1 MIKILLVEDDL
12 GLSNSVF
19 DFLDDFADVMQ
30 VFDGEEGL
38 YEAESGVY
46 DLILLD
52 LMLPEKNGFQ
62 VLKELREKGITTPVL
77 IMTAKESLDDKG
89 HGFELGADD
98 YLTKPFYLEELK
110 MRIQA
115 LLKRS
120 GKFNEKPMTVTEIVE
135 SEKELTTPTVH
146 TVLRKLLDKGYVQVI
161 DTVQTG
167 KVFARRY
174 KAKKTQDEEIEEKI
188 EKCMK
193 NSRNPMSFVN
203 TITAALLN
211 GAVDEES
218 VIDELERIVQ
228 KRKKE
233 IL

>member
-1 MIKILLVEDDL
+1 MKNNY
-12 GLSNSVF
+12 LSEREMN
-19 DFLDDFADVMQ
+19 VMQ
-30 VFDGEEGL
+30 VL
-38 YEAESGVY
+38 WKY
-46 DLILLD
+46 
-52 LMLPEKNGFQ
+52 
-62 VLKELREKGITTPVL
+62 
-77 IMTAKESLDDKG
+77 
-89 HGFELGADD
+89 
-98 YLTKPFYLEELK
+98 
-110 MRIQA
+110 
-115 LLKRS
+115 
-120 GKFNEKPMTVTEIVE
+120 EKPMTVTEIVE

-218 VIDELERIVQ
+218 VIYELERIVQ